1 MFSEAYCSVAW
12 EVVFHPDFDP
22 EFDALAPVVQ
32 DELLAQAKLLEAF
45 GPTLGRPRADT
56 LKGSRHANMKELRFT
71 ADGGVWRVAFAFD
84 PERKAVLLVAADKSR
99 VAERRLYRRLIGKA
113 DERFDRHLDR
123 LKAARRTR

>member
-1 MFSEAYCSVAW
+1 MLLKSCLWVAW
-12 EVVFHPDFDP
+12 EVVLHPDLDL
-22 EFDALAPVVQ
+22 EFDALALDVQ
-32 DELLAQAKLLEAF
+32 DELLAQAKLLRAF
-45 GPTLGRPRADT
+45 GPTLGRPRVDT

-84 PERKAVLLVAADKSR
+84 PERKAVLLIAADKSG

>member
-1 MFSEAYCSVAW
+1 MAW
-12 EVVFHPDFDP
+12 LGKVVFHP

-45 GPTLGRPRADT
+45 GPTLGRSRADT
-56 LKGSRHANMKELRFT
+56 HQGVAPRHMKELRFT

-84 PERKAVLLVAADKSR
+84 PERKAVLLVAADKSG